1 MRGVLAGKRVV
12 ALEVAVAGPFC
23 TSLLGDMGAE
33 VIKIE
38 RPGGD
43 LIRSWDSVV
52 RGLSSGYVWV
62 NRNKRS
68 VVLDL
73 KREGA
78 REVAR
83 RLVERA
89 DVFVENYAPGVAEAL
104 GLGYEQ
110 VRAWNPR
117 LVYCSIS
124 GYGREGPYRE
134 MKAYDLLVQAEA
146 GMMAVTGY
154 PDAPAKVGVPVADLA
169 AGLYGALGIALALL
183 ERERTGEGQFVEV
196 SMFEAMLAWLGY
208 FPYHVWYGGQEPGR
222 VGMRHHYIV
231 PYGPF
236 QTAEGKWICFAVASD
251 RDWRRFCEQVIERP
265 DLVEHPDYHTVEKR
279 RQNRET
285 LEPLLERILRTRS
298 QEEWARRLQAAGLP
312 WGLMRSI
319 GEVLAHPQVQARG
332 LIQELNSPVGRVK
345 TIASPLRLE
354 RNRAQYTRVPDLGE
368 DTVPV
373 LRELGFSMEKI
384 RILQAEGVVG
394 TGSDTGGSA

>member
-124 GYGREGPYRE
+124 GYGREG
-134 MKAYDLLVQAEA
+134 
-146 GMMAVTGY
+146 
-154 PDAPAKVGVPVADLA
+154 
-169 AGLYGALGIALALL
+169 
-183 ERERTGEGQFVEV
+183 
-196 SMFEAMLAWLGY
+196 
-208 FPYHVWYGGQEPGR
+208 
-222 VGMRHHYIV
+222 
-231 PYGPF
+231 
-236 QTAEGKWICFAVASD
+236 
-251 RDWRRFCEQVIERP
+251 
-265 DLVEHPDYHTVEKR
+265 
-279 RQNRET
+279 
-285 LEPLLERILRTRS
+285 
-298 QEEWARRLQAAGLP
+298 
-312 WGLMRSI
+312 
-319 GEVLAHPQVQARG
+319 
-332 LIQELNSPVGRVK
+332 
-345 TIASPLRLE
+345 
-354 RNRAQYTRVPDLGE
+354 
-368 DTVPV
+368 
-373 LRELGFSMEKI
+373 
-384 RILQAEGVVG
+384 
-394 TGSDTGGSA
+394 